1 MRLLKVPSPAR
12 SVAFEVL
19 RLVERGGY
27 AADLLYSHSVALD
40 SRDAGLA
47 AEIALGVLRFQS
59 QLDFLVE
66 RYSGRAAAR
75 LDAEVRIALRMGI
88 YQLRYLDRAPAHAAV
103 HESVEMVKL
112 ARKRSAAGFVNAVLR
127 KVDREPVAWPSREIE
142 LSHPG
147 WLLERWDRAFGP
159 DIATGIARANLQRPE
174 TYRRGARIQDIGSQS
189 IVPLLELSAGQTF
202 LDLCAAPGNKT
213 AQALEAGVR
222 AVGCDLHW
230 SRLAPMKPMGIDL
243 VVLDAREALPF
254 RGRFDRILVDAP
266 CTGTGTLAHNPEI
279 KWRLRPAAF
288 EELREIQRAIL
299 RQALEALA
307 PGGRLVYST
316 CSLEREENEEVVE
329 GLDVKMVRRIPGRD
343 PGDGF
348 FAAVFTAVP

>member
-1 MRLLKVPSPAR
+1 M
-12 SVAFEVL
+12 
-19 RLVERGGY
+19 ERGGY
-27 AADLLYSHSVALD
+27 AADLLFSLSGALD

-88 YQLRYLDRAPAHAAV
+88 YQLRYLERVPAHAAI

-127 KVDREPVAWPSREIE
+127 KVDRTPVAWPSREIE
-142 LSHPG
+142 LSHPQ

-159 DIATGIARANLQRPE
+159 DVATGIARANLQRPE

-222 AVGCDLHW
+222 AVACDLHW

-279 KWRLRPAAF
+279 KWRLRPSAI

-299 RQALEALA
+299 RQALQALA

-316 CSLEREENEEVVE
+316 CSLEREENEEVVQ

-343 PGDGF
+343 EGDGF
-348 FAAVFTAVP
+348 FAAVLG